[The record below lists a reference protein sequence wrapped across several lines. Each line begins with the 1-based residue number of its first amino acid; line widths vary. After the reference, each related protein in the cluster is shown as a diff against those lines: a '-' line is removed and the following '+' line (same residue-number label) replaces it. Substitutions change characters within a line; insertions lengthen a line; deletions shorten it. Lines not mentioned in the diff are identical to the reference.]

1 MLDMTKLSPL
11 KRHWL
16 TRTAHIPIGFY
27 GWDKQTILDSTGK
40 FPIEIDEWLDQ
51 VMAGEIIMN
60 AGGRGTTG
68 VGLLF
73 DGSAG
78 EGKTT
83 HSAVALTEFIVR
95 LPDDEAKMRD
105 ILHVSKSDFG
115 HQFKVAYFMTYPEF
129 MAMKRATYDS
139 DNEERRELQRQLD
152 GLHGRAKEDWLNVRM
167 LVLDDLSKKSGTRHD
182 NDSFDELLRSRY
194 DKGLPTIVTS
204 NIMREDWGD
213 AYGDQSVG
221 SFALEAFSRVRI
233 MNKDL
238 RKRR

>member
-1 MLDMTKLSPL
+1 MLNMLELSPL

-16 TRTAHIPIGFY
+16 TRTLHIPIGFQ
-27 GWDKQTILDSTGK
+27 GWDKQTIIDSTGK
-40 FPIEIDEWLDQ
+40 FPVEIDEWLDN
-51 VMAGEIIMN
+51 VMAGKIIMN
-60 AGGRGTTG
+60 PGGRGMTG

-83 HSAVALTEFIVR
+83 HAVVALAEFIKR
-95 LPDDEAKMRD
+95 LPDDENLMRE

-115 HQFKVAYFMTYPEF
+115 YQFKIAQFMTYPEF
-129 MAMKRATYDS
+129 MALKRSTYDGE
-139 DNEERRELQRQLD
+139 NEERRELQRQLD
-152 GLHGRAKEDWLNVRM
+152 GLHGRAREDWLNVRV

-182 NDSFDELLRSRY
+182 NESFDELLRSRL

-204 NIMREDWGD
+204 NIMREDWGL
-213 AYGDQSVG
+213 AYEDESVG
-221 SFALEAFSRVRI
+221 SFAYEAFSRVRI

-238 RKRR
+238 RKSR